1 MQSVTVGAQGQLT
14 VTAAEQLQHQQ
25 QQQQQQQQQH
35 SAVGEREREY
45 ELQDLRAEQGLVQG
59 MDALPVQVSV
69 GAGLWV

>member
-1 MQSVTVGAQGQLT
+1 VGVNVEVWMG
-14 VTAAEQLQHQQ
+14 
-25 QQQQQQQQQH
+25 
-35 SAVGEREREY
+35 GEREY